1 MNKNLIK
8 ILSTLGL
15 IVAIAL
21 ILKGVFGVG
30 DVSFKKI
37 TKNFNKAKK
46 TKLPTLECTIRIEG
60 ETNKQ
65 IFNLQKLVDN
75 EPKDIPMDSMDRRN
89 YFAKDPLFL
98 QLVSESEQ
106 SNQYIINTINNKNG
120 KNSGMLFYINRST
133 GDLELVWLG
142 ERPIGLSLKENIDL
156 AGKAKRFYGSCFK
169 M

>member
-30 DVSFKKI
+30 NVGFKKV
-37 TKNFNKAKK
+37 TESFNKSKK

-75 EPKDIPMDSMDRRN
+75 EPKDIPIDSMDRRK

-98 QLVSESEQ
+98 QLVTEHEQ
-106 SNQYIINTINNKNG
+106 NNQYIINTINNKNG
-120 KNSGMLFYINRST
+120 KANGMIFSINRST
-133 GDLELVWLG
+133 GDLELVYFG
-142 ERPIGLSLKENIDL
+142 ESPIGLSAIEIVEL

>member
-30 DVSFKKI
+30 DVGFKKV
-37 TKNFNKAKK
+37 TESFNKAKK

-75 EPKDIPMDSMDRRN
+75 EPKDIPMDSMDRRK

-98 QLVSESEQ
+98 QLVTEHEEN
-106 SNQYIINTINNKNG
+106 NQYIINTINNKNG
-120 KNSGMLFYINRST
+120 KSNGMLFSINRST
-133 GDLELVWLG
+133 GDLELVYFG
-142 ERPIGLSLKENIDL
+142 ETPIGLSAIEWVEL
-156 AGKAKRFYGSCFK
+156 AGKAKRFYGTCFK
-169 M
+169 K